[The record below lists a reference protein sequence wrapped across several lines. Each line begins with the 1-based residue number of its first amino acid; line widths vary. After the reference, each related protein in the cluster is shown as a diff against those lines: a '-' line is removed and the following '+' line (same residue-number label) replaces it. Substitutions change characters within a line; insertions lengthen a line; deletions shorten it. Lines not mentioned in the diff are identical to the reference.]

1 MDKMKEYY
9 KNGII
14 ALIPTYIEM
23 IGDSTKVIAKNSSE
37 HYIYK
42 SIRAIINFLAR
53 YNHID
58 LKETRKFYGNKIGCK
73 NLIPIPFSKENIFA
87 PIKVRAAISKNDS
100 SFGYVNIKYI
110 EKIKE
115 KDELG
120 VIYLNGGIQIDT
132 HQRLET
138 VEKHIRNG
146 KLVESI
152 YNSRSSIMVSERNA
166 DFYQDYNTP
175 ATKGDIAA
183 LRNDIL
189 YMIKEVK

>member
-1 MDKMKEYY
+1 MKEYY
-9 KNGII
+9 KNGIM

-23 IGDSTKVIAKNSSE
+23 IGDSTKVITKNSNE
-37 HYIYK
+37 YYIYK
-42 SIRAIINFLAR
+42 SIRAIINLLAR

-58 LKETRKFYGNKIGCK
+58 LKETRRFYGNKIGCK

-100 SFGYVNIKYI
+100 SFGYINIKYI

-120 VIYLNGGIQIDT
+120 VIYLNDGVQIDT
-132 HQRLET
+132 YQRLET

-152 YNSRSSIMVSERNA
+152 YNGRGNVIVSERNI